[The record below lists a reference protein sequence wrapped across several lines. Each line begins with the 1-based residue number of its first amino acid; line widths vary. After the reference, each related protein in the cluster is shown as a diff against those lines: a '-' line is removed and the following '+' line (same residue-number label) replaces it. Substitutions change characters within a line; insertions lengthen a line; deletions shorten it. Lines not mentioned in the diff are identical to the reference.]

1 MQSWRPLL
9 TGPLAERAWQVVDE
23 IAAVLAPLPA
33 SPDSTGGLAK
43 SSESPESAAGP
54 PSPGSPSPGSP
65 SPEPPE
71 PDRAESGILP
81 GPGLAG
87 GTAGGALFFAYL
99 SRARL
104 QEPGAAG
111 DSESAA
117 TLLERAT
124 ESLAS
129 VPLPP
134 DLYGGFSGVAWTA
147 EHLYAPRFADPAED
161 PAAPAAATEA
171 QTTEEDGAED
181 PLADIDNALL
191 TYLDRSPW
199 TTDYDLIRGLAGLGV
214 YSLERLPRPGA
225 LACLGKIVD
234 RLTET
239 AERGQQGLTWHTSPH
254 LLPDWQRKL
263 FPTGYYNLGVAHG
276 VPAVLALLG
285 ATCAA
290 GERLAAAG
298 DAAAGALAARA
309 RPLLDEAMRWFLA
322 QRLPPGGPSWFG
334 ASFSPEVP
342 AGESRLAWC
351 YGDPGIAAAILVAAR
366 GSGEAAW
373 ERFAV
378 DLALDA
384 AARPF
389 ARSRVRDA
397 GLCHGSAGLAHLFNR
412 LYQETGEPPLAAAS
426 RRWFEHVLDFR
437 RPGLGVAGYQA
448 YWVEDDG
455 VTESWLPQ
463 SGLLEGVTGIGL
475 ALLGGLSEFEP
486 AWDRVMMLSAAT
498 PPPPRAPIPPPRS

>member
-1 MQSWRPLL
+1 MQSWRPVL
-9 TGPLAERAWQVVDE
+9 TGPLAERAWQVVEE
-23 IAAVLAPLPA
+23 IAAVLAPEMA
-33 SPDSTGGLAK
+33 SPDSTGPAV
-43 SSESPESAAGP
+43 ESAASAAGGP
-54 PSPGSPSPGSP
+54 P

-71 PDRAESGILP
+71 PPDPGQAERAILP
-81 GPGLAG
+81 GPSLAG
-87 GTAGGALFFAYL
+87 GSAGGALFFAYR

-104 QEPGAAG
+104 QEPEAAG
-111 DSESAA
+111 DSAA
-117 TLLERAT
+117 AAALLERAT
-124 ESLAS
+124 ESLAA

-147 EHLYAPRFADPAED
+147 EHLYAPRFADTDAD
-161 PAAPAAATEA
+161 TDAAATATAA
-171 QTTEEDGAED
+171 QASEEESAED
-181 PLADIDNALL
+181 PLADIDSALL
-191 TYLDRSPW
+191 TYLDHSPW
-199 TTDYDLIRGLAGLGV
+199 TSDYDLIRGLAGLGV
-214 YSLERLPRPGA
+214 YALERLPRPSA

-234 RLTET
+234 RLSET
-239 AERGQQGLTWHTSPH
+239 AERGPQGVTWHTSPQ
-254 LLPDWQRKL
+254 LLPDWQREL

-290 GERLAAAG
+290 AERLAAAG
-298 DAAAGALAARA
+298 DPAAGALAARA
-309 RPLLDEAMRWFLA
+309 RPLLDDAMRWFLA
-322 QRLPPGGPSWFG
+322 QRLRPGEPSWFG

-351 YGDPGIAAAILVAAR
+351 YGDPGIAAALLVAAR

-373 ERFAV
+373 EKFAV

-384 AARPF
+384 AARPLE
-389 ARSRVRDA
+389 RSRVRDA

-412 LYQETGEPPLAAAS
+412 IYQETGEPQLAAAS
-426 RRWFEHVLDFR
+426 RRWFEHALDFR

-448 YWVEDDG
+448 FWIEEDG
-455 VTESWLPQ
+455 VTEGWRPE
-463 SGLLEGVTGIGL
+463 SGLLEGAAGIGL

-498 PPPPRAPIPPPRS
+498 LASPATRAPRAPIPPPQA